1 MDRKILIVG
10 LVIGTVLGFM
20 VGAGSLGGSLAEK
33 DAKILQLNGQVSS
46 SSAQVSQLTIEAN
59 KVPRL
64 QQQVTT
70 LNQQIALL
78 QSQISAK
85 EAEISQ
91 LNVQVSSLNAQIL
104 TLQEE
109 VTSLQTQLAAQSGG
123 SGLTNLN
130 PTANFTSTS
139 SGLLAS
145 FTDSSTD
152 DHGVVSWSWSFGDGL
167 ISTLRNPSHSYASSG
182 TYQVVLTVK
191 DAEGLSG
198 TVTHAVTVSSPP
210 PPYDG
215 PFVGSKNSDVYH
227 YPWCSSAKQILASN
241 LVTFSTSAEARAAGY
256 RPCSK
261 CNPP

>member
-10 LVIGTVLGFM
+10 LIIGIVLGFM
-20 VGAGSLGGSLAEK
+20 VGAGSLGGTLAEK
-33 DAKILQLNGQVSS
+33 DAKIFQLNGEVSS
-46 SSAQVSQLTIEAN
+46 ASAQVSQLTIESN
-59 KVPRL
+59 KVPGL

-70 LNQQIALL
+70 LNSQVVALTSQKASMQTQI
-78 QSQISAK
+78 
-85 EAEISQ
+85 
-91 LNVQVSSLNAQIL
+91 N
-104 TLQEE
+104 TLQAE
-109 VTSLQTQLAAQSGG
+109 VASLQTQLAAQGGG
-123 SGLTNLN
+123 SSLTNLN
-130 PTANFTSTS
+130 PTASFTSTF

-152 DHGVVSWSWSFGDGL
+152 DPGVVSWSWNFGDGS

-198 TVTHAVTVSSPP
+198 TVTHGVTVSSPP
-210 PPYDG
+210 PPSYDG

-227 YPWCSSAKQILASN
+227 YPSCSYAKQILASN
-241 LVTFSTSAEARAAGY
+241 LVTFNTSAEARAAGY
-256 RPCSK
+256 RPCSR